1 MNEMTNI
8 IGMRTP
14 IEIALDIDSEGMTT
28 ARKLYEFL
36 QLAQGQFSRWAKKNI
51 EENEFFEENVDW
63 WGFDIVSNGNNCKD
77 YRLSTEFAKHLSM
90 ESHSARGKEARQY
103 FVAIEDKVKQKAID
117 RTQLSPQMQMF
128 YAIADGQAKM
138 ELEQKRQA
146 EQISKVETTV
156 NNMKEIFTQPIGDW
170 KAEINERVREIS
182 IKSGIDFQTIYN
194 QMYGELE
201 TTAHCSLK
209 RLQENKQKR
218 MEKAGNTKS
227 AIKSETTKIAV
238 VFEKPQL
245 RAIFEGIV
253 KKYAMRYLL
262 IELKTNPPVNNRLVG
277 FALKGGHY
285 VRSKWSNME
294 NSTRIIWKRLFE
306 AFRRLRNGRSNRRQ
320 YIYLSLIHI

>member
-28 ARKLYEFL
+28 ARKLYDFL
-36 QLAQGQFSRWAKKNI
+36 GLAQGQFSRWAKANI
-51 EENEFFEENVDW
+51 TDNGFATENEDW
-63 WGFDIVSNGNNCKD
+63 WGFDIDVEGNVVKD
-77 YRLSTEFAKHLSM
+77 YRLTAHFAKKLSVKGNG
-90 ESHSARGKEARQY
+90 EKAEQAREY
-103 FVAIEDKVKQKAID
+103 FTTVEERVKQKAID
-117 RTQLSPQMQMF
+117 RTQLSPNLQALYRLIETQAMQ
-128 YAIADGQAKM
+128 

-253 KKYAMRYLL
+253 KKYAMRYC
-262 IELKTNPPVNNRLVG
+262 
-277 FALKGGHY
+277 
-285 VRSKWSNME
+285 S
-294 NSTRIIWKRLFE
+294 
-306 AFRRLRNGRSNRRQ
+306 
-320 YIYLSLIHI
+320 

>member
-170 KAEINERVREIS
+170 KADINARVREIS
-182 IKSGIDFQTIYN
+182 IKSGIDYQTLYS
-194 QMYGELE
+194 QLYGELE

-253 KKYAMRYLL
+253 KKYAMRYC
-262 IELKTNPPVNNRLVG
+262 
-277 FALKGGHY
+277 
-285 VRSKWSNME
+285 S
-294 NSTRIIWKRLFE
+294 
-306 AFRRLRNGRSNRRQ
+306 
-320 YIYLSLIHI
+320 